1 MRRLSKLQIFFLVV
15 SIGFIFSLSAQASA
29 WEWPKEFTASTTGL
43 GTGTYVQT
51 VGWGSALEEKTGMKF
66 RAMPS
71 NNYSERARAHKQG
84 RAILNVDTITTINV
98 QIQADSN
105 HATRKGGTYETN
117 IFWISRFLPFGFI
130 MTRDSEI
137 KGIYDLK
144 KMKNV
149 KVALF
154 RRSVTSV
161 NQVKGMLAWAGVDE
175 KDVIFV
181 PTTTWGGNSKTV
193 VEGRADIAFSSPI
206 SKVTYEIEA
215 NPKGIRW
222 LDFPRDDKNGVN
234 RYISKMPGIAFGINQ
249 KGVKSARG
257 INMPLNTSYFHAR
270 ASTDPELIYHV
281 AKWLG
286 ENYEFYKDKAK
297 GCEEMNIETMRKALD
312 LARGKNHI
320 PIHPGT
326 IRYLKEKGMWSA
338 EDDAWNEKNKKLI
351 REWVKAYDAAI
362 AAADEKKI
370 EINPKNEVWVD
381 LWKSYKKDLPVFG
394 TSYQ

>member
-1 MRRLSKLQIFFLVV
+1 MRRLSKLQVIFLVV
-15 SIGFIFSLSAQASA
+15 SIGLLFSLSAQASA
-29 WEWPKEFTASTTGL
+29 WQWPKEFTASTTGL

-51 VGWGSALEEKTGMKF
+51 VAWGAVLEEKTGMKF

-84 RAILNVDTITTINV
+84 RAIFNVDTITTINV

-105 HATRKGGTYETN
+105 HATRDGGTYATN
-117 IFWISRFLPFGFI
+117 ICWIGRFLPFGFI
-130 MTRDSEI
+130 VTKDTDI
-137 KGIYDLK
+137 KSVYDVK
-144 KMKNV
+144 KMKNL

-154 RRSVTSV
+154 GRSVTSV
-161 NQVKGMLAWAGVDE
+161 NQVKGMLAWANVDE

-181 PTTTWGGNSKTV
+181 PTTTWEGNSKTV

-222 LDFPRDDKNGVN
+222 IDFPVDDKDGVK
-234 RYISKMPGIAFGINQ
+234 RYLTKMPGIAFGKNQ
-249 KGVKSARG
+249 TGVKSAHG
-257 INMPLNTSYFHAR
+257 VTMPVNTTYYHAK

-281 AKWLG
+281 VKWLG
-286 ENYEFYKDKAK
+286 ENYDLYKDKAK
-297 GCEEMNIETMRKALD
+297 GCEEMNVETMRKALD
-312 LARGKNHI
+312 LARGNNHL

-351 REWVKAYDAAI
+351 EQWVKTYEAAI

-370 EINPKNEVWVD
+370 EINPKNEAWVT
-381 LWKSYKKDLPVFG
+381 LWESYKKALPAFG
-394 TSYQ
+394 TSF